1 MPRFRIKEWLV
12 LDVHDSHSI
21 RFYRACGILLLSP
34 QWDGQR
40 VSHLAWILSCLVL
53 TNSVHFLLSS
63 TIRLPGDVTRTSYN
77 HDTGVIATLASVPW
91 FIIGVAGIAY
101 EWVASRVD
109 TYLLDSRRGYRNLP
123 IDEDAQIL
131 RFEDEE

>member
-1 MPRFRIKEWLV
+1 
-12 LDVHDSHSI
+12 
-21 RFYRACGILLLSP
+21 
-34 QWDGQR
+34 
-40 VSHLAWILSCLVL
+40 VSLAWILLASFS
-53 TNSVHFLLSS
+53 TNFLFLFSR
-63 TIRLPGDVTRTSYN
+63 TIRLPGDANRTSYG
-77 HDTGVIATLASVPW
+77 HDTGVIATLASIPW

-109 TYLLDSRRGYRNLP
+109 KHMFDSRRGYRDLP